1 MILEIGILF
10 AIATMLSWGVAD
22 FFAKKAIDKMGYRA
36 SLVISHSVTLVPIF
50 IFAILFFRV
59 PSFTADLVFIIL
71 VTGVLF
77 FIGYIFLYRGF
88 QKGNLSVVSP
98 ISASWAIITTLLAVF
113 LFKEQLTPLQIIG
126 IAVVFVGIFLA
137 SANLAELKKSIKHGR
152 HNGVMDGVLS
162 MIAWGITYALIKP
175 IVAAAGPIMALLLV
189 RAVAISALFSWVGL
203 TKTKISL
210 PARLIFLFLIIAG
223 LLDFLGFM
231 TFNFS
236 ITTEFVSIVSPI
248 AATYPA
254 VTVMLA
260 YIFLKERVT
269 TNQKIGIAAILT
281 GIALVSLS

>member
-10 AIATMLSWGVAD
+10 AITTMLSWGVAD
-22 FFAKKAIDKMGYRA
+22 FFAKKAIDNTGYRA
-36 SLVISHSVTLVPIF
+36 SLIISHSVTLVPIF

-126 IAVVFVGIFLA
+126 IAGVFVGVFLA
-137 SANLAELKKSIKHGR
+137 STNLAELKKSIKHGR

-175 IVAAAGPIMALLLV
+175 IVAAAGPIMTLLLV
-189 RAVAISALFSWVGL
+189 RVVAISALFSWVGL

-254 VTVMLA
+254 VTVVLA